1 MSRHWLET
9 SAFSIFLYLL
19 NRKPEKKHPKFRPYE
34 DRRSL
39 NGSATEHCS
48 PKTAW
53 HHLRGSCSS
62 FKTVQLL
69 PSLQGTRGDI
79 VCIGYKAIDHAREV
93 FHQDR
98 SRKIWG
104 HVGVGGLVA
113 SLVQTRKSPGHTPWC
128 PRLGDTHASA
138 ALMRKLVSSYN
149 HNSVDFTWQKNTF
162 NVTFG
167 ASCSVQIGMQH
178 YKPQRTSC
186 CQLEL
191 HDVPHLKDSVLPQ
204 YPSWVIPQLRR
215 TALQRGP
222 QWRPLWYCDTFLHF
236 RSPSTQNSNRIGIGS
251 FRVACSVLL
260 FAPCRAVIGLEW
272 QAACTLK
279 KSEPNSLDR
288 VMVLDHLYLLQRML
302 SVKCV
307 T

>member
-1 MSRHWLET
+1 MR
-9 SAFSIFLYLL
+9 A
-19 NRKPEKKHPKFRPYE
+19 
-34 DRRSL
+34 
-39 NGSATEHCS
+39 
-48 PKTAW
+48 
-53 HHLRGSCSS
+53 
-62 FKTVQLL
+62 QL
-69 PSLQGTRGDI
+69 
-79 VCIGYKAIDHAREV
+79 
-93 FHQDR
+93 
-98 SRKIWG
+98 
-104 HVGVGGLVA
+104 
-113 SLVQTRKSPGHTPWC
+113 WC
-128 PRLGDTHASA
+128 E
-138 ALMRKLVSSYN
+138 SYN
-149 HNSVDFTWQKNTF
+149 HNSIDFTWQKNTF

-191 HDVPHLKDSVLPQ
+191 HDLPHPKDSVLPQ
-204 YPSWVIPQLRR
+204 YPSWAIPRLRR

-222 QWRPLWYCDTFLHF
+222 QCMEAVMILWYLSALSITFHSELESY
-236 RSPSTQNSNRIGIGS
+236 RNGS

-279 KSEPNSLDR
+279 KSKPSSLDR